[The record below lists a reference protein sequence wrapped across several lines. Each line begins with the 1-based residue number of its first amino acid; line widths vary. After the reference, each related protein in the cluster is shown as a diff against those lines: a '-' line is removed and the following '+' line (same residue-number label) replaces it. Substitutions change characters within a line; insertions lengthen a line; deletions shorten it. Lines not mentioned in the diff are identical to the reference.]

1 MRRTIMAIPG
11 DTAATEPTA
20 AGRAGKLLYFCYG
33 ADMLESRIRSRC
45 ASPKVVAVARLADH
59 RLGFYGYSPIWDGGL
74 ETVEPAPGHEVWGV
88 VYALGLADADSLD
101 TWQGVRLN
109 GTGSYFHYPAEV
121 TDDQGTVNEVLVYKK
136 DLLGDP
142 TLPSRSYLDVIV
154 AAARQRG
161 LPPQAI
167 ADLLARPAR
176 PADYPVPRYGVA
188 RREGVLPGETCADCG
203 SLAPSRT
210 TAPAR
215 A

>member
-1 MRRTIMAIPG
+1 MRRTIMTMPG
-11 DTAATEPTA
+11 GAATAEPA
-20 AGRAGKLLYFCYG
+20 ATGRTRKLLYFCYG

-59 RLGFYGYSPIWDGGL
+59 RLDFYGYSPVWDGGL
-74 ETVEPAPGHEVWGV
+74 ETVEPAPGREVWGV
-88 VYALGLADADSLD
+88 VYALGVTDADSLD

-121 TDDQGTVNEVLVYKK
+121 TDDQGTAYEVLVHKK
-136 DLLGDP
+136 DILGEP
-142 TLPSRSYLDVIV
+142 TRPSRPYLDLVV

-167 ADLLARPAR
+167 ESLQALPAR
-176 PADYPVPRYGVA
+176 TADYPVPRYGLG

-203 SLAPSRT
+203 SLAPPRT
-210 TAPAR
+210 ASPTR